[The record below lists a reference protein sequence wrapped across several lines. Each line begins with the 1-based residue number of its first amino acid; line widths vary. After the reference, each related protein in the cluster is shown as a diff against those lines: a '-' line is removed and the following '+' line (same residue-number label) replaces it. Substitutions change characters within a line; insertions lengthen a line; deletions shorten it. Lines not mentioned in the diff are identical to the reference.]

1 MKERYKNE
9 ERIKQR
15 KKLEIIDRMRQQEMR
30 KMEEQQKKDKN
41 LQFIHQLRNSNSKP
55 DLQPQ
60 KEQRRSSDHPV
71 PHYQPPPPDPLRNK

>member
-15 KKLEIIDRMRQQEMR
+15 KKLEIIDRMKQQEIR

-55 DLQPQ
+55 DLKPQ
-60 KEQRRSSDHPV
+60 QQQRRSSDHPMS
-71 PHYQPPPPDPLRNK
+71 HHQPPPDLLKNK